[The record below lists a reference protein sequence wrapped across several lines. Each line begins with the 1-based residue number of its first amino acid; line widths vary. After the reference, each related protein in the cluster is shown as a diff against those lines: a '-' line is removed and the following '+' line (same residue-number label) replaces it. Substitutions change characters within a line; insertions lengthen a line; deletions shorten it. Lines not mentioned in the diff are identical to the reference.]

1 MSSPLFLE
9 NASVGYRS
17 QSIDTTIAADQLR
30 FHLYRQRSPIER
42 LQLAARFRY
51 QARQLSLACLKQNFP
66 HLTALEFA
74 HKISRAWLAEKYCP
88 NYSPSIDPMTWNQNP
103 NMITGLIAGILEQ
116 AQIPYYVTGGVA
128 ASAHGE
134 PRSTLDLDIVVSIP
148 LPSLASFTA
157 NLEQQGFYVAGLAD
171 ALSGGLSS
179 LNATHIETIE
189 NVDLILADS
198 TEYEQLKFERRQWYT
213 LETGEQIAIAS
224 PEDIVI
230 SKLLWRRDSQ
240 SDKQWRDILGILKVQ
255 QERLDL
261 PYIQGWSDRFELQA
275 DWRRAMLEAG
285 IRN

>member
-1 MSSPLFLE
+1 
-9 NASVGYRS
+9 
-17 QSIDTTIAADQLR
+17 
-30 FHLYRQRSPIER
+30 
-42 LQLAARFRY
+42 
-51 QARQLSLACLKQNFP
+51 
-66 HLTALEFA
+66 
-74 HKISRAWLAEKYCP
+74 
-88 NYSPSIDPMTWNQNP
+88 
-103 NMITGLIAGILEQ
+103 
-116 AQIPYYVTGGVA
+116 
-128 ASAHGE
+128 
-134 PRSTLDLDIVVSIP
+134 
-148 LPSLASFTA
+148 
-157 NLEQQGFYVAGLAD
+157 
-171 ALSGGLSS
+171 LSS